1 MSGVLESP
9 FAKPPHVWN
18 GLLYELTTANKGRTM
33 KLNVSR
39 TDTWAAT
46 VDDRP
51 GGVADKLAALA
62 AAGANLELII
72 ARRAPEQR
80 GSGVVFVTPLKGA
93 KQIKAA
99 EAAGFMKTE
108 SLHSL
113 RIQGIDQP
121 GLGAKLTRALAD
133 AGINLR
139 GFSAAA
145 LGKQHVTH
153 LALDTTQDAAK
164 AAATLKRLA

>member
-1 MSGVLESP
+1 
-9 FAKPPHVWN
+9 
-18 GLLYELTTANKGRTM
+18 M

-39 TDTWAAT
+39 TDTWAAAI
-46 VDDRP
+46 DDRP
-51 GGVADKLAALA
+51 GGLADKLAALA
-62 AAGANLELII
+62 AAGANLEFII

-99 EAAGFMKTE
+99 DAAGFQKTG

-113 RIQGIDQP
+113 RVEGADKP
-121 GLGAKLTRALAD
+121 GTGAKLTKALAE

-139 GFSAAA
+139 GLSGAAF
-145 LGKQHVTH
+145 GKRYVTH
-153 LALDTTQDAAK
+153 LALDTAQDAAK
-164 AAATLKRLA
+164 AAALLKKLS

>member
-1 MSGVLESP
+1 MTL
-9 FAKPPHVWN
+9 K
-18 GLLYELTTANKGRTM
+18 
-33 KLNVSR
+33 VSR

-46 VDDRP
+46 IDDRP
-51 GGVADKLAALA
+51 GGLADKLAALA
-62 AAGANLELII
+62 AAGANLEVII

-99 EAAGFMKTE
+99 EAAGFQKTE

-113 RIQGIDQP
+113 RIEGADKP
-121 GLGAKLTRALAD
+121 GMGAKLTRALAE

-139 GFSAAA
+139 GVSAAA
-145 LGKQHVTH
+145 LGKRYVTH
-153 LALDTTQDAAK
+153 LALDTASDAAK
-164 AAATLKRLA
+164 AAAALKKLS

>member
-1 MSGVLESP
+1 MTL
-9 FAKPPHVWN
+9 K
-18 GLLYELTTANKGRTM
+18 
-33 KLNVSR
+33 VSR

-46 VDDRP
+46 IDDRP
-51 GGVADKLAALA
+51 GGLADKLAALA
-62 AAGANLELII
+62 AAGANLEVII

-99 EAAGFMKTE
+99 EAAGFQKTE

-113 RIQGIDQP
+113 RVEGADKP
-121 GLGAKLTRALAD
+121 GMGAKLTRALAE

-139 GFSAAA
+139 GVSAAA
-145 LGKQHVTH
+145 LGKRYVTH
-153 LALDTTQDAAK
+153 LALDTASDAAK
-164 AAATLKRLA
+164 AAAALKKLS

>member
-1 MSGVLESP
+1 
-9 FAKPPHVWN
+9 
-18 GLLYELTTANKGRTM
+18 M
-33 KLNVSR
+33 KLKVNR
-39 TDTWAAT
+39 TDTWGTAI
-46 VDDRP
+46 DDRP

-99 EAAGFMKTE
+99 EAAGFQKTE

-113 RIQGIDQP
+113 RVQGTDQP
-121 GLGAKLTRALAD
+121 GIGAKLARELAK

-139 GFSAAA
+139 GFSAAT
-145 LGKQHVTH
+145 LGKQYLAH
-153 LALDTTQDAAK
+153 LALDTAKDAK
-164 AAATLKRLA
+164 KSTTVLMNLSR

>member
-1 MSGVLESP
+1 
-9 FAKPPHVWN
+9 
-18 GLLYELTTANKGRTM
+18 M
-33 KLNVSR
+33 KLKVNR
-39 TDTWAAT
+39 TDTWAAPI
-46 VDDRP
+46 DDRP

-80 GSGVVFVTPLKGA
+80 GSGVVFVTPLKGV

-99 EAAGFMKTE
+99 EAAGFQKTE

-113 RIQGIDQP
+113 RVQGVDQP
-121 GLGAKLTRALAD
+121 GMGGKMTRALAE

-145 LGKQHVTH
+145 LGKQYLAH
-153 LALDTTQDAAK
+153 LALDTAKDAAK
-164 AAATLKRLA
+164 AAAVLKKLA

>member
-1 MSGVLESP
+1 
-9 FAKPPHVWN
+9 
-18 GLLYELTTANKGRTM
+18 M
-33 KLNVSR
+33 KLKVNR
-39 TDTWAAT
+39 TDTWAAAI
-46 VDDRP
+46 DDRP

-99 EAAGFMKTE
+99 GVAGFQKTN
-108 SLHSL
+108 SLHTL
-113 RIQGIDQP
+113 RIQGADKP
-121 GLGAKLTRALAD
+121 GTGAKLTRALAE

-145 LGKQHVTH
+145 VGKQYITH
-153 LALDTTQDAAK
+153 LALDTAVDATK
-164 AAATLKRLA
+164 AAAALKKLG